1 MENASKALIMAGSIL
16 MAILVIGLLVFGYQ
30 QLSSLQ
36 QTETDA
42 EDNDKL
48 ARYMNQFEQFGR
60 TLYGSEL
67 LSLANLQED
76 YNTSD
81 ARINTGYDKV
91 EITVTITNEIDA
103 QISDKVY
110 FQPNT
115 YDLSEIVEDAKK
127 LEEERAK
134 YEEPKRAYN
143 NKSVKY
149 YAGKSNREIAIDLLG
164 IEPPS
169 NYTNYQIENEI
180 LVNDK
185 TTSDLLAEIHAY
197 TSLNSTYTEFRTGKQ
212 FDCVDIGYN
221 TQNGRINKMV
231 FVEI

>member
-16 MAILVIGLLVFGYQ
+16 MAILVIGLLMFGYQ

-91 EITVTITNEIDA
+91 EITVTIKKSIADTI
-103 QISDKVY
+103 Y
-110 FQPNT
+110 FQANT
-115 YDLSEIVEDAKK
+115 YDLSEIVEDAEN
-127 LEEERAK
+127 LEKERAK
-134 YEEPKRAYN
+134 YEKTKSAYN

-149 YAGKSNREIAIDLLG
+149 YSSKSNREIALDLLNV
-164 IEPPS
+164 EPPS
-169 NYTNYQIENEI
+169 NYTEYQIRSEYLENNSTTKALLTEI
-180 LVNDK
+180 Q
-185 TTSDLLAEIHAY
+185 EY

-212 FDCVDIGYN
+212 FNCTEVGYN
-221 TQNGRINKMV
+221 NQNGRLNRMV
-231 FVEI
+231 FVEK

>member
-91 EITVTITNEIDA
+91 EITVTIKKSIADTI
-103 QISDKVY
+103 Y
-110 FQPNT
+110 FQANT
-115 YDLSEIVEDAKK
+115 YDLSEIVEDAEN
-127 LEEERAK
+127 LEKERAK
-134 YEEPKRAYN
+134 YEKTKSAYN

-149 YAGKSNREIAIDLLG
+149 YSGKSNREIAIDLLG

-169 NYTNYQIENEI
+169 NYTSYQIENEI
-180 LVNDK
+180 LAKNS
-185 TTSDLLAEIHAY
+185 TTSNLLAEIHAY

-231 FVEI
+231 FVEK

>member
-91 EITVTITNEIDA
+91 EITVTIKNSIADTI
-103 QISDKVY
+103 Y
-110 FQPNT
+110 FQANT
-115 YDLSEIVEDAKK
+115 YDLSEIVEDAEN
-127 LEEERAK
+127 LEKERAK
-134 YEEPKRAYN
+134 YEEPKR
-143 NKSVKY
+143 
-149 YAGKSNREIAIDLLG
+149 
-164 IEPPS
+164 
-169 NYTNYQIENEI
+169 T
-180 LVNDK
+180 
-185 TTSDLLAEIHAY
+185 
-197 TSLNSTYTEFRTGKQ
+197 
-212 FDCVDIGYN
+212 
-221 TQNGRINKMV
+221 
-231 FVEI
+231 

>member
-91 EITVTITNEIDA
+91 EITVTIKNSITDTI
-103 QISDKVY
+103 Y
-110 FQPNT
+110 FQANT

-169 NYTNYQIENEI
+169 NYTSYQIENEI
-180 LVNDK
+180 LAKNS
-185 TTSDLLAEIHAY
+185 TTSNLLAEIHAY

-231 FVEI
+231 FVEK

>member
-91 EITVTITNEIDA
+91 EITVTIKNSIADTI
-103 QISDKVY
+103 Y
-110 FQPNT
+110 FQANT
-115 YDLSEIVEDAKK
+115 YDLSEIVEDAEN
-127 LEEERAK
+127 LEKERAK
-134 YEEPKRAYN
+134 YEEPKRTYN

-169 NYTNYQIENEI
+169 NYTSYQIENEI
-180 LVNDK
+180 LAKNS
-185 TTSDLLAEIHAY
+185 TTSNLLAEIHAY

-212 FDCVDIGYN
+212 FDCVDIGHN

-231 FVEI
+231 FVEK

>member
-91 EITVTITNEIDA
+91 EITVTIKNSIADTI
-103 QISDKVY
+103 Y
-110 FQPNT
+110 FQANT
-115 YDLSEIVEDAKK
+115 YDLSEIVEDAEN
-127 LEEERAK
+127 LEKERAK
-134 YEEPKRAYN
+134 YEKTKSAYN

-149 YAGKSNREIAIDLLG
+149 YSSKSNREIALDLLNV
-164 IEPPS
+164 EPPS
-169 NYTNYQIENEI
+169 NYTEYQIRSEYLENNSTTKALLTEI
-180 LVNDK
+180 Q
-185 TTSDLLAEIHAY
+185 EY

-212 FDCVDIGYN
+212 FNCTEVGYN
-221 TQNGRINKMV
+221 NQNGRLNRMV
-231 FVEI
+231 FVEK

>member
-91 EITVTITNEIDA
+91 EITVTIKNSIADTI
-103 QISDKVY
+103 Y
-110 FQPNT
+110 FQANT
-115 YDLSEIVEDAKK
+115 YDLSEIVEDAEN
-127 LEEERAK
+127 L
-134 YEEPKRAYN
+134 EEPKRTYN

-169 NYTNYQIENEI
+169 NYTSYQIENEI
-180 LVNDK
+180 LAKNS
-185 TTSDLLAEIHAY
+185 TTSNLLAEIHAY

-231 FVEI
+231 FVEK

>member
-91 EITVTITNEIDA
+91 EITVTIKNSIADTI
-103 QISDKVY
+103 Y
-110 FQPNT
+110 FQANT
-115 YDLSEIVEDAKK
+115 YDLFEIVEDAEN
-127 LEEERAK
+127 LEKERAK
-134 YEEPKRAYN
+134 YEEPKRTYN

-169 NYTNYQIENEI
+169 NYTSYQIENEI
-180 LVNDK
+180 LAKNS
-185 TTSDLLAEIHAY
+185 TTSNLLAEIHAY

-231 FVEI
+231 FVEK